1 MTREDEL
8 MRIYLKEEQIRKK
21 KLELRKAE
29 DLIVEKAKKEAEGR
43 EKELLQKLENI
54 NKEMMELRYKLQ
66 LQEERH

>member
-29 DLIVEKAKKEAEGR
+29 DLIVKKAKKEAEGR